1 MEKRLVLAVVLTLG
15 VILLTNI
22 VFPPARPQPGDEL
35 GLPGDTAA
43 AEQTA
48 DGAIGAVADLLT
60 GADSAGE
67 AGALPAPAAA
77 APRQALQ
84 QAEAAS
90 GDTIVVASPRYR
102 YSFTDVGAAIV
113 GIELPEYLDYS
124 EGATEDGPVQLLR
137 SGDRLLGFQIVV
149 GAAADADT
157 VDLRSVRYQ
166 VTGGDIELSEASPRD
181 SLVFRYAFPDTD
193 LSFEV
198 VYRFDV
204 ETYQVG
210 VSGRFSRTLDRGY
223 TVLTS
228 LGRGMRTNEANE
240 KEDFHALGFVVRDR
254 NGRITANDF
263 DDIDPGVRT
272 AAEGGPFSWVAV
284 KNKYYLLAFITPES
298 SPGFGGFLVT
308 GNEEEHS
315 GYMVPTVPVPAG
327 ADGFTFDA
335 FMGPQDFERL
345 ATIGQDL
352 QNVNPYGWRWMRPI
366 IKPLVGLILAILS
379 WFHVTFNLA
388 YGWVLI
394 LFGVL
399 MRVVLFPLYQK
410 SMRAQMAQMRVQPQ
424 MKEIQT
430 KYKDDP
436 KKLQEEMM
444 KLYKEHGV
452 NPLGGCLPMLLPFPI
467 LITLFFV
474 FQNTIVF
481 RGVPFLWLPD
491 LSLADPLYII
501 PVLMGLSMFL
511 LSWIG
516 QRGMEVTGQMKI
528 MAYAMP
534 VIFTVLFLNFPSGL
548 NLYYA
553 SMNFASLPQQLLLSR
568 ERQAVRKDQPGEAAA
583 ETGPQSGGARKSAA
597 KPAAKPGPRGKKGSK
612 PGQKKAKKRGA

>member
-35 GLPGDTAA
+35 GMPGDTAEAGQA
-43 AEQTA
+43 AGDVNQAAT
-48 DGAIGAVADLLT
+48 DLLT

-67 AGALPAPAAA
+67 AGALEAPAAA
-77 APRQALQ
+77 APQPDLQ
-84 QAEAAS
+84 QAAAAS
-90 GDTIVVASPRYR
+90 GDTIVVASPHYR

-124 EGATEDGPVQLLR
+124 EGAAEDSPVQLMWD
-137 SGDRLLGFQIVV
+137 GDRILGYQIAV
-149 GAAADADT
+149 GGAADADT
-157 VDLRSVRYQ
+157 IDLRNVRYE
-166 VTGGDIELSEASPRD
+166 VAGGDIELSEASPQD
-181 SLVFRYAFPDTD
+181 SLVFRYVFPDTD
-193 LSFEV
+193 LAFEV

-240 KEDFHALGFVVRDR
+240 KEDFHALGFVVRER

-284 KNKYYLLAFITPES
+284 KNKYYLLALVTPES

-327 ADGFTFDA
+327 ADGFTFVA

-345 ATIGQDL
+345 AAIGQDL

-366 IKPLVGLILAILS
+366 IKPLVGLILAILV
-379 WFHVTFNLA
+379 WFHETFNLA

-394 LFGVL
+394 LFGAL

-436 KKLQEEMM
+436 QKLQQEMM

-516 QRGMEVTGQMKI
+516 QRGMEATGQVKVM
-528 MAYAMP
+528 MYAMP

-553 SMNFASLPQQLLLSR
+553 SMNFASLPQQLYLSR
-568 ERQAVRKDQPGEAAA
+568 ERQAVRKDQPETAGEA
-583 ETGPQSGGARKSAA
+583 GSQSSGAGKSAA